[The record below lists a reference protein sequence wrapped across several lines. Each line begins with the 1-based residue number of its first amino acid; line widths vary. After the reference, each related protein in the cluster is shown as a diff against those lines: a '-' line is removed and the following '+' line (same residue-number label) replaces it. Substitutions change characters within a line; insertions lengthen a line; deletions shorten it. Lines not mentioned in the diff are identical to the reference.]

1 MVTLCENEDCLTGMI
16 HAIIIS
22 EFDEEQKQS
31 QKHFSSWSSVILGS
45 ESGEIIPTHCS
56 EQRSNSDIYWC
67 QHFIITHE
75 ADLCK
80 CHTTKCM
87 HLQVVSKHLYL

>member
-1 MVTLCENEDCLTGMI
+1 MVTLCENEDCLTDMI

-22 EFDEEQKQS
+22 EFDEEQS
-31 QKHFSSWSSVILGS
+31 QKHFSSSGHPSSRARA
-45 ESGEIIPTHCS
+45 EIIPSHCS
-56 EQRSNSDIYWC
+56 EQKSNSDIYWC

-80 CHTTKCM
+80 CHTTK
-87 HLQVVSKHLYL
+87 